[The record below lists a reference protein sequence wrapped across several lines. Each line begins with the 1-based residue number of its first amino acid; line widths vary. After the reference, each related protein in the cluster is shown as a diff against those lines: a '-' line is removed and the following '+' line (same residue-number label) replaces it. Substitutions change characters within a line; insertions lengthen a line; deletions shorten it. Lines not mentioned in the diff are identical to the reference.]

1 LKKKKTLLRGTK
13 LSFGK
18 KIAWKW
24 WRREQDNSF
33 TQKKKKKKMCS
44 GGPDGFS
51 YRLDV
56 STREGIFD
64 TDMKV
69 FTQVE
74 IVVRCKMC

>member
-1 LKKKKTLLRGTK
+1 
-13 LSFGK
+13 
-18 KIAWKW
+18 
-24 WRREQDNSF
+24 
-33 TQKKKKKKMCS
+33 MCS

-51 YRLDV
+51 YRLHV